1 MALRH
6 PYMVKNFVG
15 VTTGELK
22 ADVGKSLL
30 VKDVFVKSVADGYVT
45 FKIDRMS
52 VGYFRVD
59 SDKLGN
65 LLHYPLTDLEK
76 KTILGLL
83 GEKGLF
89 NGYPVAEG
97 QTFELS
103 GLGSGALTATV
114 IYEEYDAGD
123 ITPALQNG
131 TDAEEF
137 VYLAF
142 GDCGQV
148 INAAGEF
155 LYSNP
160 RIPSEFPA
168 FPFGADVPPRM
179 SIDVLGILASERGAD
194 DGTASANYI
203 RTKYFKLMRGR
214 EVLFDTDRLGLY
226 AQGSTVATN
235 GAFEPENGQS
245 ALGEYSDTARRLPLL
260 FPEPLVFEAG
270 DELGVYVVTE
280 AAATPGRFEL
290 DEQEIGLIL
299 RARMVR

>member
-1 MALRH
+1 MALRN
-6 PYMVKNFVG
+6 PFMVKNFVN

-30 VKDVFVKSVADGYVT
+30 VKDVYVRSVADGYVT
-45 FKIDRMS
+45 FKIDRLT

-59 SDKLGN
+59 TDKLGN

-89 NGYPVAEG
+89 NGYPIAEG
-97 QTFELS
+97 QTFEIS
-103 GLGSGALTATV
+103 GLGSSALTATV

-123 ITPALQNG
+123 ITPAMQNG
-131 TDAEEF
+131 TEAEEF
-137 VYLAF
+137 VYIAF
-142 GDCGQV
+142 GDCGAV

-155 LYSNP
+155 LYKNP

-179 SIDVLGILASERGAD
+179 AIDVLGILASERGAD
-194 DGTASANYI
+194 DGTTAANYI
-203 RTKYFKLMRGR
+203 RTQYYKLMRGR
-214 EVLFDTDRLGLY
+214 EVLFDQDRRGLY
-226 AQGSTVATN
+226 AQGSTVAVGGT
-235 GAFEPENGQS
+235 FEPENGFGV
-245 ALGEYSDTARRLPLL
+245 LGEYSDTARRLPLF
-260 FPEPLVFEAG
+260 FPTPLTFEAG

-299 RARMVR
+299 RARAVR